1 MGIFIFLPRIVM
13 NNSTRNFSNSS
24 NAQNSS
30 SFKDKLR
37 KLTTGVALAGTLLMG
52 TACENKS
59 STTADEQKDKVEN
72 AEVKADNQD
81 SELSDIDFDKEA
93 EMLNYEFEDMQIK
106 ADSIAN
112 LEEAKRIEAERK
124 QLSADIDQL
133 ASENK
138 QLASENKQL
147 ASENKQLAADID
159 KLVAEWKAIEKNN
172 NKLLA
177 ENKQIWLKMKE
188 SLSTVTKEQV
198 RSSEEMQDA
207 IIKYVNRCKKNWYQP
222 GQHVQSLMSS
232 INR

>member
-1 MGIFIFLPRIVM
+1 M

-52 TACENKS
+52 TACENKTN
-59 STTADEQKDKVEN
+59 TTADQQKDKIEN
-72 AEVKADNQD
+72 VEVKADNQN
-81 SELSDIDFDKEA
+81 SEQSDIDFDKEA

-112 LEEAKRIEAERK
+112 LEEAKRIAAERK

-133 ASENK
+133 ATENK
-138 QLASENKQL
+138 QLA
-147 ASENKQLAADID
+147 
-159 KLVAEWKAIEKNN
+159 
-172 NKLLA
+172 A

-188 SLSTVTKEQV
+188 SLSTVTEEQV

>member
-52 TACENKS
+52 TACENKTN
-59 STTADEQKDKVEN
+59 TTADQQKDKIESVEI
-72 AEVKADNQD
+72 KADNQD
-81 SELSDIDFDKEA
+81 SEQSDIDFDKEA

-133 ASENK
+133 AT
-138 QLASENKQL
+138 
-147 ASENKQLAADID
+147 ENKQLAADID
-159 KLVAEWKAIEKNN
+159 QLATE
-172 NKLLA
+172 NKQLA
-177 ENKQIWLKMKE
+177 TENKQIWLKMRE
-188 SLSTVTKEQV
+188 SLSTVTEEQV
-198 RSSEEMQDA
+198 RTSEEMQGA
-207 IIKYVNRCKKNWYQP
+207 VIKYVNRCKRNWYQP

>member
-1 MGIFIFLPRIVM
+1 M

-52 TACENKS
+52 TACENKTN
-59 STTADEQKDKVEN
+59 TTVDDQNKKIENVEI
-72 AEVKADNQD
+72 KADNQD
-81 SELSDIDFDKEA
+81 SEQSDIDFDKEA

-133 ASENK
+133 AT
-138 QLASENKQL
+138 
-147 ASENKQLAADID
+147 ENKQLAAEKKQLAAD
-159 KLVAEWKAIEKNN
+159 IEKERE
-172 NKLLA
+172 KI
-177 ENKQIWLKMKE
+177 KQIRIETEKE
-188 SLSTVTKEQV
+188 FSTVTQEDIRKSKDLQKQLVEYI
-198 RSSEEMQDA
+198 E
-207 IIKYVNRCKKNWYQP
+207 RCKKTGKHKP
-222 GQHVQSLMSS
+222 GKHVQSLMSS

>member
-1 MGIFIFLPRIVM
+1 M

-52 TACENKS
+52 TACENKTN
-59 STTADEQKDKVEN
+59 TTADQQKDKIEN
-72 AEVKADNQD
+72 VEVKADNQN
-81 SELSDIDFDKEA
+81 SEQSDIDFDKEA

-133 ASENK
+133 AT
-138 QLASENKQL
+138 
-147 ASENKQLAADID
+147 ENKQLAADID
-159 KLVAEWKAIEKNN
+159 QLATE
-172 NKLLA
+172 NKQLATENKQLAA
-177 ENKQIWLKMKE
+177 ENKQIWLKMRE
-188 SLSTVTKEQV
+188 SLSTVTEEQV
-198 RSSEEMQDA
+198 RTSEEMQGA
-207 IIKYVNRCKKNWYQP
+207 VIKYVNRCKRN
-222 GQHVQSLMSS
+222 
-232 INR
+232 

>member
-1 MGIFIFLPRIVM
+1 M
-13 NNSTRNFSNSS
+13 NNTTTYSVNAANTANTQSEKSS
-24 NAQNSS
+24 KWA
-30 SFKDKLR
+30 KVGKIA
-37 KLTTGVALAGTLLMG
+37 TGIALAGALTMG
-52 TACENKS
+52 VAKYAKNS
-59 STTADEQKDKVEN
+59 SETN
-72 AEVKADNQD
+72 SNNNWEVKTEVVVTPDNQN
-81 SELSDIDFDKEA
+81 SEQSDIDFDKAAA
-93 EMLNYEFEDMQIK
+93 ELDYEFEDMQIK

-124 QLSADIDQL
+124 QLSADID
-133 ASENK
+133 
-138 QLASENKQL
+138 QL

-222 GQHVQSLMSS
+222 GQHVQSLMAS
-232 INR
+232 IKK

>member
-1 MGIFIFLPRIVM
+1 M

-30 SFKDKLR
+30 SFKAKLR

-52 TACENKS
+52 TACENKTN
-59 STTADEQKDKVEN
+59 TTADEQKDKIEN
-72 AEVKADNQD
+72 VEVKADNQN
-81 SELSDIDFDKEA
+81 SEQSDIDFDKEA

-133 ASENK
+133 ATENK
-138 QLASENKQL
+138 QLATENKQL
-147 ASENKQLAADID
+147 ATENKQLAADN
-159 KLVAEWKAIEKNN
+159 EKERE
-172 NKLLA
+172 KI
-177 ENKQIWLKMKE
+177 KQIRIE
-188 SLSTVTKEQV
+188 IEREFSTVTQEDIRKSKDLQKQLVEYI
-198 RSSEEMQDA
+198 E
-207 IIKYVNRCKKNWYQP
+207 RCKKTGKHKP
-222 GQHVQSLMSS
+222 GKHVQSLMSS

>member
-52 TACENKS
+52 TACENKTN
-59 STTADEQKDKVEN
+59 TTADQQKDKIEN
-72 AEVKADNQD
+72 VEVKADNQN
-81 SELSDIDFDKEA
+81 SEQSDIDFDKEA

-112 LEEAKRIEAERK
+112 LEEAKRIAAERK

-133 ASENK
+133 AT
-138 QLASENKQL
+138 
-147 ASENKQLAADID
+147 ENKQLAADID
-159 KLVAEWKAIEKNN
+159 QLATENKQLAAE
-172 NKLLA
+172 NKQLAA

-188 SLSTVTKEQV
+188 SLSTVTEEQV

>member
-1 MGIFIFLPRIVM
+1 M
-13 NNSTRNFSNSS
+13 NNSTRNFTNSS

-59 STTADEQKDKVEN
+59 STTADQQKDKVEN
-72 AEVKADNQD
+72 VEIKADNQD
-81 SELSDIDFDKEA
+81 SEQSDIDFDKAAA
-93 EMLNYEFEDMQIK
+93 ELDYEFEDMQIK

>member
-1 MGIFIFLPRIVM
+1 MVGNPSCTSCSHEKNIDQEAKTENVEVKTEVVVTPD
-13 NNSTRNFSNSS
+13 N
-24 NAQNSS
+24 QNS
-30 SFKDKLR
+30 
-37 KLTTGVALAGTLLMG
+37 
-52 TACENKS
+52 
-59 STTADEQKDKVEN
+59 EQ
-72 AEVKADNQD
+72 
-81 SELSDIDFDKEA
+81 SDIDFDKAAA
-93 EMLNYEFEDMQIK
+93 ELDYEFEDMQIK

-133 ASENK
+133 ATENK
-138 QLASENKQL
+138 QLA
-147 ASENKQLAADID
+147 
-159 KLVAEWKAIEKNN
+159 
-172 NKLLA
+172 A

-188 SLSTVTKEQV
+188 SLSTVTEEQV

>member
-1 MGIFIFLPRIVM
+1 M
-13 NNSTRNFSNSS
+13 NNTTTYSVNAANTANTQSEKSS
-24 NAQNSS
+24 KWA
-30 SFKDKLR
+30 KVGKIA
-37 KLTTGVALAGTLLMG
+37 TGIALAGALTMG
-52 TACENKS
+52 VAKYAKNS
-59 STTADEQKDKVEN
+59 SETN
-72 AEVKADNQD
+72 SNNNWEVKTEVVVTPDNQN
-81 SELSDIDFDKEA
+81 SEKSDIDFDKAAA
-93 EMLNYEFEDMQIK
+93 ELDYEFEDMQIK

-124 QLSADIDQL
+124 QLSADID
-133 ASENK
+133 

>member
-1 MGIFIFLPRIVM
+1 M

-52 TACENKS
+52 TACENKTN
-59 STTADEQKDKVEN
+59 TTADQQKDKVEN
-72 AEVKADNQD
+72 VEIKADNQD
-81 SELSDIDFDKEA
+81 SEQSDIDFDKEA

-133 ASENK
+133 AT
-138 QLASENKQL
+138 
-147 ASENKQLAADID
+147 ENKQLAADI
-159 KLVAEWKAIEKNN
+159 EKERE
-172 NKLLA
+172 KI
-177 ENKQIWLKMKE
+177 KQIRIETEKE
-188 SLSTVTKEQV
+188 FSTVTQEDIRKSKDLQKQLVEYI
-198 RSSEEMQDA
+198 E
-207 IIKYVNRCKKNWYQP
+207 RCKKTGKHKP
-222 GQHVQSLMSS
+222 GKHVQSLMES
-232 INR
+232 IKK

>member
-1 MGIFIFLPRIVM
+1 M

-52 TACENKS
+52 TACENKTN
-59 STTADEQKDKVEN
+59 TTADEQKDKIEN
-72 AEVKADNQD
+72 VEVKADNQN
-81 SELSDIDFDKEA
+81 SEQSDIDFDKEA

-133 ASENK
+133 ATENK
-138 QLASENKQL
+138 QLATENKQL
-147 ASENKQLAADID
+147 ATENKQLATENKQLAADN
-159 KLVAEWKAIEKNN
+159 EKERE
-172 NKLLA
+172 KI
-177 ENKQIWLKMKE
+177 KQIRIE
-188 SLSTVTKEQV
+188 IEREFSTVTQEDIRKSKDLQKQLVEYI
-198 RSSEEMQDA
+198 E
-207 IIKYVNRCKKNWYQP
+207 RCKKTGKHKP
-222 GQHVQSLMSS
+222 GKHVQSLMSS

>member
-1 MGIFIFLPRIVM
+1 M

-24 NAQNSS
+24 NAQNTS

-52 TACENKS
+52 TACENKTN
-59 STTADEQKDKVEN
+59 TTADQQKDKVEN
-72 AEVKADNQD
+72 VEIKADNKD
-81 SELSDIDFDKEA
+81 SEQSDIDFDKEA

-133 ASENK
+133 ATENK
-138 QLASENKQL
+138 QLATENKQL
-147 ASENKQLAADID
+147 ATENKQLAADN
-159 KLVAEWKAIEKNN
+159 EKERE
-172 NKLLA
+172 KI
-177 ENKQIWLKMKE
+177 KQIWIETEKE
-188 SLSTVTKEQV
+188 FSTVTQEDIRKSKDLQKQLVEYI
-198 RSSEEMQDA
+198 E
-207 IIKYVNRCKKNWYQP
+207 RCKKTGKHKP
-222 GQHVQSLMSS
+222 GKHVQSLMSS

>member
-1 MGIFIFLPRIVM
+1 MVGNPSCTSCSHEKNIDQEAK
-13 NNSTRNFSNSS
+13 T
-24 NAQNSS
+24 
-30 SFKDKLR
+30 
-37 KLTTGVALAGTLLMG
+37 
-52 TACENKS
+52 EN
-59 STTADEQKDKVEN
+59 V
-72 AEVKADNQD
+72 EVKADNQN
-81 SELSDIDFDKEA
+81 SEQSDIDFDKEA

-112 LEEAKRIEAERK
+112 LEEAKRIATERK

-133 ASENK
+133 AT
-138 QLASENKQL
+138 
-147 ASENKQLAADID
+147 ENKQLAA
-159 KLVAEWKAIEKNN
+159 E
-172 NKLLA
+172 NKQLAA

-188 SLSTVTKEQV
+188 SLSTVTEEQV

>member
-1 MGIFIFLPRIVM
+1 M
-13 NNSTRNFSNSS
+13 NNSTRNFTNSS

-59 STTADEQKDKVEN
+59 NTTADQQKDKIENVEI
-72 AEVKADNQD
+72 KADNQD
-81 SELSDIDFDKEA
+81 SEQSDIDFDKAAA
-93 EMLNYEFEDMQIK
+93 ELDYEFEDMQIK

-112 LEEAKRIEAERK
+112 LEEAKRIAAERK

-133 ASENK
+133 ATENK
-138 QLASENKQL
+138 QLATKNKQL
-147 ASENKQLAADID
+147 A
-159 KLVAEWKAIEKNN
+159 
-172 NKLLA
+172 A

-188 SLSTVTKEQV
+188 SLSTVTEEQV

-232 INR
+232 IKK

>member
-1 MGIFIFLPRIVM
+1 M

-59 STTADEQKDKVEN
+59 NTTADQQKDKIEN
-72 AEVKADNQD
+72 VEVKTDNQD
-81 SELSDIDFDKEA
+81 SELSDIDFDKAAA
-93 EMLNYEFEDMQIK
+93 ELDYEFEDMQIK

-133 ASENK
+133 ATENK
-138 QLASENKQL
+138 QLAT
-147 ASENKQLAADID
+147 ENKQLAAEKKQLAAD
-159 KLVAEWKAIEKNN
+159 IEKERE
-172 NKLLA
+172 KI
-177 ENKQIWLKMKE
+177 KQIRIETEKE
-188 SLSTVTKEQV
+188 FSTVTQEDIRKSKDLQKQLVEYI
-198 RSSEEMQDA
+198 E
-207 IIKYVNRCKKNWYQP
+207 RCKKTGKHKP
-222 GQHVQSLMSS
+222 GKHVQSLMSS

>member
-138 QLASENKQL
+138 QLA
-147 ASENKQLAADID
+147 ADID

>member
-1 MGIFIFLPRIVM
+1 M

-52 TACENKS
+52 TACENKTN
-59 STTADEQKDKVEN
+59 TTADEQKEKIEN
-72 AEVKADNQD
+72 VEVKADNQD

-133 ASENK
+133 ATENK
-138 QLASENKQL
+138 QLATENKQL
-147 ASENKQLAADID
+147 ATENKQLAADI
-159 KLVAEWKAIEKNN
+159 EKERE
-172 NKLLA
+172 KI
-177 ENKQIWLKMKE
+177 KQIRIETEKE
-188 SLSTVTKEQV
+188 FSTVTQEDIRKSKDLQKQLVEYI
-198 RSSEEMQDA
+198 E
-207 IIKYVNRCKKNWYQP
+207 RCKKTGKHKP
-222 GQHVQSLMSS
+222 GKHVQSLMAS
-232 INR
+232 IKK

>member
-1 MGIFIFLPRIVM
+1 M
-13 NNSTRNFSNSS
+13 NNSTRNFTNSS

-52 TACENKS
+52 TACENKTN
-59 STTADEQKDKVEN
+59 TTVDDQNKKIENVEI
-72 AEVKADNQD
+72 KADNQD
-81 SELSDIDFDKEA
+81 SEQSDIDFDKEA

-133 ASENK
+133 AT
-138 QLASENKQL
+138 
-147 ASENKQLAADID
+147 ENKQLAADI
-159 KLVAEWKAIEKNN
+159 EKERE
-172 NKLLA
+172 KI
-177 ENKQIWLKMKE
+177 KQIRIETEKE
-188 SLSTVTKEQV
+188 FSTVTQEDIRKSKDLQKQLVEYI
-198 RSSEEMQDA
+198 E
-207 IIKYVNRCKKNWYQP
+207 RCKKTGKHKP
-222 GQHVQSLMSS
+222 GKHVQSLMSS

>member
-1 MGIFIFLPRIVM
+1 
-13 NNSTRNFSNSS
+13 
-24 NAQNSS
+24 
-30 SFKDKLR
+30 
-37 KLTTGVALAGTLLMG
+37 MG
-52 TACENKS
+52 TACENKTN
-59 STTADEQKDKVEN
+59 TTADQQKDKIEN
-72 AEVKADNQD
+72 VEVKADNQN
-81 SELSDIDFDKEA
+81 SEQSDIDFDKEA

-112 LEEAKRIEAERK
+112 LEEAKRIAAERK

-133 ASENK
+133 AT
-138 QLASENKQL
+138 
-147 ASENKQLAADID
+147 ENKQLAA
-159 KLVAEWKAIEKNN
+159 E
-172 NKLLA
+172 NKQLAA

-188 SLSTVTKEQV
+188 SLSTVTEEQV

>member
-1 MGIFIFLPRIVM
+1 
-13 NNSTRNFSNSS
+13 
-24 NAQNSS
+24 
-30 SFKDKLR
+30 
-37 KLTTGVALAGTLLMG
+37 MG

-59 STTADEQKDKVEN
+59 NTTADQQKDKIENVEI
-72 AEVKADNQD
+72 KANNQD
-81 SELSDIDFDKEA
+81 SEQSDIDFDKEA

-112 LEEAKRIEAERK
+112 LEEAKRIAAERR

-133 ASENK
+133 ATENK
-138 QLASENKQL
+138 QLATENKQL
-147 ASENKQLAADID
+147 AT
-159 KLVAEWKAIEKNN
+159 
-172 NKLLA
+172 

-188 SLSTVTKEQV
+188 SLSTVTEEQV

>member
-1 MGIFIFLPRIVM
+1 
-13 NNSTRNFSNSS
+13 
-24 NAQNSS
+24 
-30 SFKDKLR
+30 
-37 KLTTGVALAGTLLMG
+37 MG

-59 STTADEQKDKVEN
+59 STTADQQKDKVEN
-72 AEVKADNQD
+72 VEIKADNQD
-81 SELSDIDFDKEA
+81 SEQSDIDFDKEA

-112 LEEAKRIEAERK
+112 LEEAKRIAAERK

-133 ASENK
+133 AT
-138 QLASENKQL
+138 
-147 ASENKQLAADID
+147 ENKQLAA
-159 KLVAEWKAIEKNN
+159 E
-172 NKLLA
+172 NKQLAA

-188 SLSTVTKEQV
+188 SLSTVTEEQV

>member
-1 MGIFIFLPRIVM
+1 
-13 NNSTRNFSNSS
+13 
-24 NAQNSS
+24 
-30 SFKDKLR
+30 
-37 KLTTGVALAGTLLMG
+37 MG

-138 QLASENKQL
+138 QLA
-147 ASENKQLAADID
+147 ADID

>member
-1 MGIFIFLPRIVM
+1 
-13 NNSTRNFSNSS
+13 
-24 NAQNSS
+24 
-30 SFKDKLR
+30 
-37 KLTTGVALAGTLLMG
+37 MG
-52 TACENKS
+52 TACENKTN
-59 STTADEQKDKVEN
+59 TTADQQKDKIEN
-72 AEVKADNQD
+72 VEVKADNQN
-81 SELSDIDFDKEA
+81 SEQSDIDFDKEA

-112 LEEAKRIEAERK
+112 LEEAKRIAAERK

-133 ASENK
+133 ATENK
-138 QLASENKQL
+138 QLAT
-147 ASENKQLAADID
+147 ENKQLAADID
-159 KLVAEWKAIEKNN
+159 QLATENKQLAAE
-172 NKLLA
+172 NKQLAA

-188 SLSTVTKEQV
+188 SLSTVTEEQV